1 MDIIIIILSI
11 SVPIVMYYFQKRKP
25 FRVLFNVLAIIS
37 FIIFGNIS
45 AIAIYY
51 MLIDNAVFTTT
62 IHGIFLN
69 PFFLITGAYIGVYL
83 IYRLFLLTVTER

>member
-1 MDIIIIILSI
+1 
-11 SVPIVMYYFQKRKP
+11 MYYFQKRKP